1 MPTVLWIPI
10 GAIVLGVLLGAK
22 VGSSS
27 RSGKAGTAA
36 LIGLALAF
44 MATFPLLAIG
54 LADL

>member
-1 MPTVLWIPI
+1 MPTLLWIPI
-10 GAIVLGVLLGAK
+10 GLVVVGVLLGAK

-27 RSGKAGTAA
+27 RSGSAGSGA

-44 MATFPLLAIG
+44 MASFPLLAIG

>member
-1 MPTVLWIPI
+1 VPTVLWIPI

-27 RSGKAGTAA
+27 RSGKAGTGA